1 MEKQSISLANLL
13 KKKYE
18 IINYSPPYFLQK
30 LPLLGKFYISK
41 SLEKAFLD
49 KTTPKYVITCGK
61 RMAGVSIYLKSKLK
75 NKIKILHIQ
84 NPGIAK
90 FCFDLLLIPE
100 HDHVSGINVINTK
113 GALTFFKYDELIN
126 RYEFLKQDNTKLVLL
141 MVGGENKRYSP
152 HSIDYLNLSMKVIKS
167 LKKLNA
173 KLLVSVSRRTPKKAI
188 KILDKSFSKYLKNYE
203 ILPSSENNPYPDILK
218 SIDYAIV
225 TSDSVNM
232 ISEIST
238 TPIPLFIHKFPKESG
253 KILYFLND
261 LQNLGII
268 KIFENELFQFNK
280 KQLNTNRTT
289 LLKVNKFLGL

>member
-18 IINYSPPYFLQK
+18 IIKYSPPYLLQK

-41 SLEKAFLD
+41 SLEKIFLD

-100 HDHVSGINVINTK
+100 HDHVNGINVIKTK
-113 GALTFFKYDELIN
+113 GALTFFKYDTLKN
-126 RYEFLKQDNTKLVLL
+126 RYDFLKQDNTKLVLL

-152 HSIDYLNLSMKVIKS
+152 HSIDYFNLSMKVIKS
-167 LKKLNA
+167 LKNFNA
-173 KLLVSVSRRTPKKAI
+173 KLLVSFSRRTPKKAI
-188 KILDKSFSKYLKNYE
+188 RIIDKSFTKYLKNYE
-203 ILPSSENNPYPDILK
+203 ILPMSENNPYPDILK
-218 SIDYAIV
+218 NIDYAIV

-268 KIFENELFQFNK
+268 KIFENKLFQFNK

-289 LLKVNKFLGL
+289 LLKVNKFLRL

>member
-1 MEKQSISLANLL
+1 
-13 KKKYE
+13 
-18 IINYSPPYFLQK
+18 
-30 LPLLGKFYISK
+30 
-41 SLEKAFLD
+41 
-49 KTTPKYVITCGK
+49 
-61 RMAGVSIYLKSKLK
+61 MAGVSIYLKSKLK

-113 GALTFFKYDELIN
+113 GALTFFKYDELKN

-152 HSIDYLNLSMKVIKS
+152 HGIDYFDLSMKVIKS
-167 LKKLNA
+167 LKNFNA
-173 KLLVSVSRRTPKKAI
+173 KLLVSFSRRTPKKAI
-188 KILDKSFSKYLKNYE
+188 SIIDKSFSKYLKSYE
-203 ILPSSENNPYPDILK
+203 ILPMSENNPYPDILK
-218 SIDYAIV
+218 NIDYAIV

-268 KIFENELFQFNK
+268 KIFENDLFQFNK

>member
-18 IINYSPPYFLQK
+18 IIKYSPPYLLQK

-41 SLEKAFLD
+41 SLEKMFLD

-100 HDHVSGINVINTK
+100 HDHVNGINVIKTK
-113 GALTFFKYDELIN
+113 GALTFFKYDTLKN
-126 RYEFLKQDNTKLVLL
+126 RYDFLKQDNTKLVLL

-152 HSIDYLNLSMKVIKS
+152 HSIDYFNLSMKVIKS
-167 LKKLNA
+167 LKNFNA
-173 KLLVSVSRRTPKKAI
+173 KLLVSFSRRTPKKAI
-188 KILDKSFSKYLKNYE
+188 RIIDKSFTKYLKNYE
-203 ILPSSENNPYPDILK
+203 ILPMSENNPYPDILK
-218 SIDYAIV
+218 NIDYAIV

-289 LLKVNKFLGL
+289 LLKVNKFLRL

>member
-13 KKKYE
+13 KKRYE
-18 IINYSPPYFLQK
+18 IIKYSPPYLLQK

-41 SLEKAFLD
+41 SLEKIFLD
-49 KTTPKYVITCGK
+49 KTTPRYVITCGK

-100 HDHVSGINVINTK
+100 HDHVNGINVIKTK
-113 GALTFFKYDELIN
+113 GALTFFKYDTLKN
-126 RYEFLKQDNTKLVLL
+126 RYDFLKQDNTKLVLL

-152 HSIDYLNLSMKVIKS
+152 HSIDYFNLSIKVIKS
-167 LKKLNA
+167 LKNFNA
-173 KLLVSVSRRTPKKAI
+173 KLLVSFSRRTPKKAI
-188 KILDKSFSKYLKNYE
+188 RIIDKSFTKYLKNYE
-203 ILPSSENNPYPDILK
+203 ILPMSENNPYPDILK
-218 SIDYAIV
+218 NIDYAIV

>member
-13 KKKYE
+13 KIKYE
-18 IINYSPPYFLQK
+18 IIKYSPPYLLQK

-41 SLEKAFLD
+41 SLEKIFLD

-100 HDHVSGINVINTK
+100 HDHVNGINVIKTK
-113 GALTFFKYDELIN
+113 GALTFFKYDTLKN
-126 RYEFLKQDNTKLVLL
+126 RYDFLKQDNTKLVLL

-152 HSIDYLNLSMKVIKS
+152 HSIDYFNLSMKVIKS
-167 LKKLNA
+167 LKNFNA
-173 KLLVSVSRRTPKKAI
+173 KLLVSFSRRTPKKAI
-188 KILDKSFSKYLKNYE
+188 RIIDKSFTKYLKNYE
-203 ILPSSENNPYPDILK
+203 ILPMSENNPYPDILK
-218 SIDYAIV
+218 NIDYAIV

-289 LLKVNKFLGL
+289 LLKVNKFLRL

>member
-18 IINYSPPYFLQK
+18 IIKYSPPYLLQK
-30 LPLLGKFYISK
+30 LPLLGKIYISK
-41 SLEKAFLD
+41 SLEKIFLD

-100 HDHVSGINVINTK
+100 HDHVNGINVIKTK
-113 GALTFFKYDELIN
+113 GALTFFKYDTLKN
-126 RYEFLKQDNTKLVLL
+126 RYDFLKQDNTKLVLL

-152 HSIDYLNLSMKVIKS
+152 HSIDYFNLSMKVIKS
-167 LKKLNA
+167 LKNFNA
-173 KLLVSVSRRTPKKAI
+173 KLLVSFSRRTPKKAI
-188 KILDKSFSKYLKNYE
+188 RIIDKSFTKYLKNYE
-203 ILPSSENNPYPDILK
+203 ILPMSENNPYPDILK
-218 SIDYAIV
+218 NIDYAIV

-289 LLKVNKFLGL
+289 LLKVNKFLRL

>member
-1 MEKQSISLANLL
+1 MEKQSIALVNLL
-13 KKKYE
+13 NKKYK
-18 IINYSPPYFLQK
+18 IIKYSPPYLLQK

-41 SLEKAFLD
+41 SLEKIFLD

-100 HDHVSGINVINTK
+100 HDHVNGINVIKTK
-113 GALTFFKYDELIN
+113 GALTFFKYDTLKN
-126 RYEFLKQDNTKLVLL
+126 RYDFLKQDNTKLVLL

-152 HSIDYLNLSMKVIKS
+152 HSIDYFNLSMKVIKS
-167 LKKLNA
+167 LKNFNA
-173 KLLVSVSRRTPKKAI
+173 KLLVSFSRRTPKKAI
-188 KILDKSFSKYLKNYE
+188 RIIDKSFTKYLKNYE
-203 ILPSSENNPYPDILK
+203 ILPMSENNPYPDILK
-218 SIDYAIV
+218 NIDYAIV

-289 LLKVNKFLGL
+289 LLKVNKFLRL

>member
-18 IINYSPPYFLQK
+18 IIKYSPPYLLQK

-41 SLEKAFLD
+41 SLEKIFLD

-100 HDHVSGINVINTK
+100 HDHVNGINVIKTK
-113 GALTFFKYDELIN
+113 GALTFFKYDTLKN
-126 RYEFLKQDNTKLVLL
+126 RYDFLKQDNTKLVLL

-152 HSIDYLNLSMKVIKS
+152 HSIDYFNLSMKVIKS
-167 LKKLNA
+167 LKNFNA
-173 KLLVSVSRRTPKKAI
+173 KLLVSFSRRTPKKAI
-188 KILDKSFSKYLKNYE
+188 SIIDKSFSKYLKSYE
-203 ILPSSENNPYPDILK
+203 ILPMSENNPYPDILK
-218 SIDYAIV
+218 NIDYAIV

>member
-18 IINYSPPYFLQK
+18 IIKYSPPYLLQK

-100 HDHVSGINVINTK
+100 HDHVNGINVIKTK
-113 GALTFFKYDELIN
+113 GALTFFKYDTLKN
-126 RYEFLKQDNTKLVLL
+126 RYDFLKQDNTKLVLL

-152 HSIDYLNLSMKVIKS
+152 HSIDYFNLSMKVIKS
-167 LKKLNA
+167 LKNFNA
-173 KLLVSVSRRTPKKAI
+173 KLLVSFSRRTPKKAI
-188 KILDKSFSKYLKNYE
+188 RIIDKSFTKYLKNYE
-203 ILPSSENNPYPDILK
+203 ILPMSENNPYPDILK
-218 SIDYAIV
+218 NIDYAIV

-289 LLKVNKFLGL
+289 LLKVNKFLRL

>member
-18 IINYSPPYFLQK
+18 IIKYSPPYLLQK

-41 SLEKAFLD
+41 SLEKMFLD

-100 HDHVSGINVINTK
+100 HDHVNGINVIKTK
-113 GALTFFKYDELIN
+113 GALTFFKYDTLKN
-126 RYEFLKQDNTKLVLL
+126 RYDFLKQDNTKLVLL

-152 HSIDYLNLSMKVIKS
+152 HSIDYFNLSMKVIKS
-167 LKKLNA
+167 LKNFNA

-188 KILDKSFSKYLKNYE
+188 RIIDKSFSKYLKSYE
-203 ILPSSENNPYPDILK
+203 ILPMSENNPYPGILK
-218 SIDYAIV
+218 NIDYAIV

>member
-18 IINYSPPYFLQK
+18 IIKYSPPYLLQK

-41 SLEKAFLD
+41 SLEKIFLD

-100 HDHVSGINVINTK
+100 HDHVNGINVIKTK
-113 GALTFFKYDELIN
+113 GALTFFKYDTLKN
-126 RYEFLKQDNTKLVLL
+126 RYDFLKQDNTKLVLL

-152 HSIDYLNLSMKVIKS
+152 HSIDYFNLSMKVIKS
-167 LKKLNA
+167 LKNFNA
-173 KLLVSVSRRTPKKAI
+173 KLLVSFSRRTPKKAI
-188 KILDKSFSKYLKNYE
+188 RIIDKSFTKYLKNYE
-203 ILPSSENNPYPDILK
+203 ILPMSENNPYPDILK
-218 SIDYAIV
+218 NIDYAIV

-268 KIFENELFQFNK
+268 KIFENALFQFNK